1 MILIKIIRLGA
12 FTYVVTK
19 TTKNAVDPLAKDAS
33 YLPLQQELATERSE
47 PKWDIAQGYD
57 MGQINFVTRYN
68 ATGNPT
74 SALPCSTVTLNS
86 TAYYSFWKRYA

>member
-1 MILIKIIRLGA
+1 VKLIEIFRYGA

-19 TTKNAVDPLAKDAS
+19 TTKNAADPAAKDSS

-47 PKWDIAQGYD
+47 PKWTLAMGYD
-57 MGQINFVTRYN
+57 LGQINFVTRFN
-68 ATGNPT
+68 GTGNPT
-74 SALPCSTVTLNS
+74 ASTPCSTVTLNS